1 MSAVATRIR
10 AARYEELAA
19 VEIEHADV
27 CMTIV
32 HEVGPR
38 IVAFHHVGGDNLLYW
53 DTINAHSY
61 GEWRMYGGHRLW
73 TTRPDADE
81 SEETFAPDNT
91 PCTVRQIG
99 DSVELT
105 SAPTPARIEKTL
117 NVTVADSVWTIE
129 HRLRNTGTLLWAGG
143 AWALTCT
150 RPGPLTSYRIPL
162 GGGSATWDV
171 LTIAIPRRWAGHTSR
186 LDDPQFVFDDDAL
199 NFRAL
204 GNEAKRMLSA
214 PRGMIVMADPARGE
228 LTKAAPLRAG
238 RYPRDT
244 NLAVYLSPD
253 AQLVELES
261 MSPYETLVPGAS
273 LVHVETWS
281 LLRPT

>member
-1 MSAVATRIR
+1 MSDVATRIR
-10 AARYEELAA
+10 ASRFEQLAA
-19 VEIEHADV
+19 IEIEHADV
-27 CMTIV
+27 RMTIV

-38 IVAFHHVGGDNLLYW
+38 IVAFHHVDGENLLFW
-53 DTINAHSY
+53 DTEQAYFHD
-61 GEWRMYGGHRLW
+61 EWRMYGGHRLW

-81 SEETFAPDNT
+81 SEETFAPDNKA
-91 PCTVRQIG
+91 CTVRQIG
-99 DSVELT
+99 DCVELI
-105 SAPTPARIEKTL
+105 SPPTQARIEKSMT
-117 NVTVADSVWTIE
+117 VTVGAGVWTIE
-129 HRLRNTGTLLWAGG
+129 HRLRNTGSLLWAGG

-150 RPGPLTSYRIPL
+150 RSGPLTSYRIPL
-162 GGGSATWDV
+162 GGGDPTWDV
-171 LTIAIPRRWAGHTSR
+171 LTVAIPRRWAGHTSR

-204 GNEAKRMLSA
+204 GHEAKRMLSA
-214 PRGMIVMADPARGE
+214 PRGTIVMADPVRGE

-261 MSPYETLVPGAS
+261 MSPIKMLSPGATLVHTEA
-273 LVHVETWS
+273 WS